1 MTMNKQISQMLN
13 MMVARNPQANQV
25 MQMLCS
31 KSPKE
36 QRELAEK
43 LCKERGTTIEEVAR
57 SMGIQIPSNR

>member
-1 MTMNKQISQMLN
+1 MMMNRQFNQMMNTM
-13 MMVARNPQANQV
+13 MMRNPQARQV
-25 MQMLCS
+25 MQMINA
-31 KSPKE
+31 KTPQE

>member
-1 MTMNKQISQMLN
+1 MMMNRQLNQMINTM
-13 MMVARNPQANQV
+13 MMRNPQARQV
-25 MQMLCS
+25 MQMIS
-31 KSPKE
+31 AKTPQE

>member
-1 MTMNKQISQMLN
+1 MMMNRQLSQMMN
-13 MMVARNPQANQV
+13 TMMMRNPQARQV
-25 MQMLCS
+25 MQMINA
-31 KSPKE
+31 KTPQE